1 MPEHHEQR
9 QHERFVP
16 QGSAFVVFRPE
27 FNKIGPI
34 NDISRGGLGFNY
46 LPSTDKDSPESEN
59 SHIIDIFDSSSSFHL
74 SNIPCSLV
82 YDADKDD
89 QLTFTHDLANRRC
102 GLKFDQLTKEQEEQI
117 NFFLKT
123 YTVGNA

>member
-1 MPEHHEQR
+1 VPTHHEQR
-9 QHERFVP
+9 QHERFEP

-34 NDISRGGLGFNY
+34 NNISRGGLGFNY
-46 LPSTDKDSPESEN
+46 LGDKNSPVSKN
-59 SHIIDIFDSSSSFHL
+59 SHIIDIFDSNNSFYL
-74 SNIPCSLV
+74 TNIPCSLV

-89 QLTFTHDLANRRC
+89 QLTVMHNLADRRC
-102 GLKFDQLTKEQEEQI
+102 GVKFDQLTKEQEEQI

-123 YTVGNA
+123 HTVGNA

>member
-1 MPEHHEQR
+1 MPIHHEQR
-9 QHERFVP
+9 QHERFEP

-46 LPSTDKDSPESEN
+46 LQSADKDSPVSEN
-59 SHIIDIFDSSSSFHL
+59 SHIIDIFDSNNSFHL
-74 SNIPCSLV
+74 TNIPCSLV

-89 QLTFTHDLANRRC
+89 QLTFTHNLANRRC

-117 NFFLKT
+117 TFFLKHH
-123 YTVGNA
+123 TVGNA